1 MTHNYLRKFRLAN
14 NLSKKEICDYLYLPK
29 PENGCRKEGT
39 VRLYS
44 TMRRIIKIPP
54 CLTTGWERFY
64 MKKLET
70 GCAILSFSARETIFV
85 SKVFHYDSRLA
96 FSSSSLF
103 ARSSSSERRSDCLE
117 STDICTAACFG
128 TTYST
133 SFS

>member
-1 MTHNYLRKFRLAN
+1 MSFKDFRKAN
-14 NLSKKEICDYLYLPK
+14 NLSKKEICDYLYLPM

-44 TMRRIIKIPP
+44 TIRRIIKIPP
-54 CLTTGWERFY
+54 CLTTGWEKFC

-70 GCAILSFSARETIFV
+70 GCAILSILCSRNNFR
-85 SKVFHYDSRLA
+85 KQVFRYDSRLA
-96 FSSSSLF
+96 FNSSSLF